1 MAIQSVYFVF
11 YYSKVGRIL
20 VEYKTTESK
29 IRTLTKYLKLA
40 ENEQVDRSER
50 ARVEV
55 HLLVFGQFGLSAN
68 RDFG

>member
-1 MAIQSVYFVF
+1 
-11 YYSKVGRIL
+11 
-20 VEYKTTESK
+20 
-29 IRTLTKYLKLA
+29 LKLA

-55 HLLVFGQFGLSAN
+55 ILLVFGQFELSAN

>member
-1 MAIQSVYFVF
+1 
-11 YYSKVGRIL
+11 
-20 VEYKTTESK
+20 
-29 IRTLTKYLKLA
+29 LA

-55 HLLVFGQFGLSAN
+55 HLLVFGQFELSAN